1 MPLEKFIKK
10 KVLALYLIGQDAH
23 IFEEN
28 FRFIDSLKIKKY
40 KLMLDAV
47 LSAYKDAGN
56 GDIILLSPACASY
69 DMYKNYEERGNE
81 FKSIVENL

>member
-1 MPLEKFIKK
+1 
-10 KVLALYLIGQDAH
+10 
-23 IFEEN
+23 
-28 FRFIDSLKIKKY
+28 
-40 KLMLDAV
+40 MLDAV